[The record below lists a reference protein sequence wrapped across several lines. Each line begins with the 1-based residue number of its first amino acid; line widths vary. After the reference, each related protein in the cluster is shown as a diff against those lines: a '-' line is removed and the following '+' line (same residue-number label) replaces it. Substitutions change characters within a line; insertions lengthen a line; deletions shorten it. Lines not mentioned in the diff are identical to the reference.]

1 MKFTNLVL
9 IIKKYRYL
17 LTIIFVIGIFICF
30 SFSLGKNY
38 DSQQPDLSV
47 SNENEEVIEEKTTS
61 DSLDQT
67 REEAGGKVIE
77 FKLPDGNVLSVD
89 ENRITEFYGSAS
101 EEFFFWYGFQTG
113 VCDCYDWRAG
123 YSYRR

>member
-17 LTIIFVIGIFICF
+17 LTIIFVIVIFICF

-47 SNENEEVIEEKTTS
+47 SNENEEVIEEKNNFRLARSNT
-61 DSLDQT
+61 
-67 REEAGGKVIE
+67 
-77 FKLPDGNVLSVD
+77 
-89 ENRITEFYGSAS
+89 
-101 EEFFFWYGFQTG
+101 
-113 VCDCYDWRAG
+113 
-123 YSYRR
+123 